1 MEGKLEITHSNLNV
15 CDFFFVTFCILI
27 SLIKHHLCENR
38 NLVDA
43 ANIAAL
49 AALSTFRRPECT
61 LGGEDG
67 QELIVHPPD
76 VSFLCNLISNLSVCL

>member
-1 MEGKLEITHSNLNV
+1 MLLLAIIDYFIG
-15 CDFFFVTFCILI
+15 I
-27 SLIKHHLCENR
+27 SVFLENR

-49 AALSTFRRPECT
+49 AALLTFRRPECT

-67 QELIVHPPD
+67 QEVIIHPPE
-76 VSFLCNLISNLSVCL
+76 VCSLLFIDDL

>member
-1 MEGKLEITHSNLNV
+1 MIVVV
-15 CDFFFVTFCILI
+15 CACCEFTMFDFVIV
-27 SLIKHHLCENR
+27 R

-43 ANIAAL
+43 ANVAAL

-67 QELIVHPPD
+67 QEVIVHPPQ
-76 VSFLCNLISNLSVCL
+76 VGS

>member
-1 MEGKLEITHSNLNV
+1 MLLQALIDNL
-15 CDFFFVTFCILI
+15 IGI
-27 SLIKHHLCENR
+27 SVFHVNR

-49 AALSTFRRPECT
+49 AALLTFRRPECT

-67 QELIVHPPD
+67 QEVIVHPPE
-76 VSFLCNLISNLSVCL
+76 VCSVYLYLFYYLQRHFDYKGCQIIDSSYKM